1 MGAME
6 FQVCRRGR
14 EARWIVKLDDE
25 VYGAYLDKEQAL
37 LDAIDAAHDALERG
51 CAAQVWLRN
60 GTTATRIF

>member
-1 MGAME
+1 LSTGSRGA
-6 FQVCRRGR
+6 
-14 EARWIVKLDDE
+14 LDRQLGDE

-37 LDAIDAAHDALERG
+37 FDAIDAAHDALERG